1 MSTQITTAFINQ
13 FSDNVQMLS
22 QQLQSKLSD
31 KVRTATVNGEKA
43 FFDQVGSS
51 AAVARTSR
59 HSDTPIVDTPH
70 SRRMCVM
77 TDYEWSDLV
86 DKSDEVRLLID
97 PTSVYAK
104 TAAAAMNRAI
114 DSAIITAATGSSFTG
129 KTGSTATAL
138 PSGQLIAHGSAKLTL
153 AKLREAREILD
164 INDVDESINRYF
176 AISPQGMTD
185 LLEDTS
191 ITSADF
197 NTVRALVQGQVSEFM
212 GFRFVKSTRLAKT
225 GNIRTGFAWA
235 EDGILLAVGQSP
247 MARVDERSD
256 KSYSTQVYYCM
267 TVGATR
273 MEESKVV
280 SVAYDESA

>member
-114 DSAIITAATGSSFTG
+114 DSAIISAATGSSFTG
-129 KTGSTATAL
+129 KTGSTSTAL

-212 GFRFVKSTRLAKT
+212 GFRFVKSTRLAKA

>member
-1 MSTQITTAFINQ
+1 MSTQITTAFVNQ

-77 TDYEWSDLV
+77 TDYEWSDLI

-97 PTSVYAK
+97 PSSVYAK
-104 TAAAAMNRAI
+104 TAASAMNRAI
-114 DSAIITAATGSSFTG
+114 DDAIITAATGSAFTG
-129 KTGSTATAL
+129 KTGSTSTAL

-164 INDVDESINRYF
+164 VNDVDESINRYF

-197 NTVRALVQGQVSEFM
+197 NTVRALVQGDVSEFM
-212 GFRFVKSTRLAKT
+212 GFRFVKSTRLAKS

-273 MEESKVV
+273 MEEEKVV